1 MSAEKMEEMARSIVV
16 DLMQSGLSP
25 HEGMLVLARTLA
37 VSFRVER
44 ISREEAIQRF
54 TQVVDAA
61 YNEVN

>member
-1 MSAEKMEEMARSIVV
+1 MSAEKMEEVAKSMVM

-54 TQVVDAA
+54 TQVVDSV
-61 YNEVN
+61 YNEAN

>member
-1 MSAEKMEEMARSIVV
+1 MSAEKMEEIARSIVV
-16 DLMQSGLSP
+16 DLMESGLSP

-54 TQVVDAA
+54 TQVVDAV

>member
-16 DLMQSGLSP
+16 DLMESGLSP